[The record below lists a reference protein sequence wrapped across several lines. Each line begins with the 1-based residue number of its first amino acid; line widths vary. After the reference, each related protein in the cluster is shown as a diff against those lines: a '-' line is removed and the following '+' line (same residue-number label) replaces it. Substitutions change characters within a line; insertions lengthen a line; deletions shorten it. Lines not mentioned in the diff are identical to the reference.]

1 MTRKSYV
8 GENVIVSFD
17 PDVCQ
22 HSGKCVQGLPA
33 VFEVGRSPWI
43 VPDAASVDE
52 VIAQV
57 ELCPSGALRIEPK
70 ESSSS

>member
-17 PDVCQ
+17 PDVCE

-43 VPDAASVDE
+43 VPDAASGDE
-52 VIAQV
+52 VIAHV
-57 ELCPSGALRIEPK
+57 GLCPSGALRIEPK

>member
-8 GENVIVSFD
+8 GENVIVSF
-17 PDVCQ
+17 
-22 HSGKCVQGLPA
+22 
-33 VFEVGRSPWI
+33 
-43 VPDAASVDE
+43 DE

>member
-8 GENVIVSFD
+8 GESVIVSFD
-17 PDVCQ
+17 PDLCQ

-43 VPDAASVDE
+43 MPDAASGDE

-70 ESSSS
+70 ESSSH